1 VRRRNR
7 PCQYPQYQ
15 ALPPARA
22 GWFGKTVS
30 TLTRSYVSR
39 ETRAGSG
46 HTLSAALLG
55 FFVITLD
62 ATTGSRS

>member
-1 VRRRNR
+1 
-7 PCQYPQYQ
+7 
-15 ALPPARA
+15 
-22 GWFGKTVS
+22 VS

-46 HTLSAALLG
+46 HTLSALLG